1 MSPYRSPVS
10 PMGMVYGIVE
20 GLGSVPIIHI
30 LQGLFNVQLLYKRYS
45 RLQIITFLARHVK
58 LVPLDR
64 YLYLE
69 FGSLY
74 RLADFAGQITFN
86 PLPNSDGLP
95 DRVSSCILCCRDLEG
110 SLVHLPTRKILA
122 K

>member
-10 PMGMVYGIVE
+10 PMGMVYGILE

-45 RLQIITFLARHVK
+45 GLQIITFLARHVK

-86 PLPNSDGLP
+86 SPRQILPLVDLSFYTIY
-95 DRVSSCILCCRDLEG
+95 RVIYF
-110 SLVHLPTRKILA
+110 HKICSGDHV
-122 K
+122 KRWH